1 MNTVN
6 FSTMTT
12 PQLVSFYNRHSTK
25 PVKRFSD
32 RKTAEKRCA
41 ELFSS
46 LMSNDSVKVMNQ
58 KATPTPAGNTPRPV
72 MQSSLKLDRTITCVE
87 TGETWKNAYQMWV
100 SHPDWMTS
108 SQQDRLTAQLYAAAK
123 QGEQKQVV
131 INERTFQLV
140 NVPQVTE

>member
-1 MNTVN
+1 MNDVN
-6 FSTMTT
+6 FQSMTM

-32 RKTAEKRCA
+32 RKTAERWCA

-46 LMSNDSVKVMNQ
+46 LMSHDNVKVMNQ
-58 KATPTPAGNTPRPV
+58 KIDTGNTRPA
-72 MQSSLKLDRTITCVE
+72 MQASLKLDRTITCIE

-100 SHPDWMTS
+100 AHPDWMTS

-123 QGEQKQVV
+123 QGEQKRLV
-131 INERTFQLV
+131 INDRTYMLV
-140 NVPQVTE
+140 NVAGAK